1 MSKNE
6 YFYGL
11 GRRKSATARV
21 RLTSGKGVITV
32 NEKPVDEYFNGRIN
46 GNEAFVYELL
56 EPLRLLQKT
65 DAFDISLK
73 IVGGGHHAQVGASKL
88 AISKALSI
96 MNDDLRST
104 LKKDGLLKRDSR
116 EKERMKPGLKGA
128 RKKEQ
133 FSKR

>member
-1 MSKNE
+1 MAKSD

-21 RLTSGKGVITV
+21 RLTSGKGVVTV
-32 NEKPVDEYFNGRIN
+32 NGKPAAEYFNGDQTLEYR
-46 GNEAFVYELL
+46 LM
-56 EPLRLLQKT
+56 EPLRLIQKT
-65 DAFDISLK
+65 DSFDLSLK
-73 IVGGGHHAQVGASKL
+73 VDGGGHAAQVDASKL

-104 LKKDGLLKRDSR
+104 LKKADLLKRDPR

-128 RKKEQ
+128 RRKEQ

>member
-1 MSKNE
+1 MAKDE
-6 YFYGL
+6 YFYAL

-21 RLTSGKGVITV
+21 RLIGGKGVITI
-32 NEKPVDEYFNGRIN
+32 NDKPAEQYFNS
-46 GNEAFVYELL
+46 NEAFTYELA
-56 EPLRLLQKT
+56 EPLRLLQKI
-65 DAFDISLK
+65 DNFDISVK
-73 IVGGGHHAQVGASKL
+73 VSGGGHSAQVDAIKL

-104 LKKDGLLKRDSR
+104 LKKNGLLKRDPR

-128 RKKEQ
+128 RRKEQ

>member
-21 RLTSGKGVITV
+21 RLTGGKGVITV
-32 NEKPVDEYFNGRIN
+32 NEKPVDEYFN

>member
-1 MSKNE
+1 MAKNE

-11 GRRKSATARV
+11 GRRKSAVARV
-21 RLTSGKGVITV
+21 RLTAGKGVVTI
-32 NEKPVDEYFNGRIN
+32 NGKPMNEYFNG
-46 GNEAFVYELL
+46 NEALQYELM

-65 DAFDISLK
+65 DSFDLSLK
-73 IVGGGHHAQVGASKL
+73 IVGGGHSSQVGASKL
-88 AISKALSI
+88 AISKALSV

-104 LKKDGLLKRDSR
+104 LKKSGLLKRDPR

-128 RKKEQ
+128 RRKEQ

>member
-1 MSKNE
+1 MPAKDT

-11 GRRKSATARV
+11 GRRKSSTARA
-21 RLTSGKGVITV
+21 RLVGGKGAIVV
-32 NEKPVDEYFNGRIN
+32 NEQPADAYFAGDEALLF
-46 GNEAFVYELL
+46 ELS

-65 DAFDISLK
+65 DSFDISLK
-73 IVGGGHHAQVGASKL
+73 VDGGGHHSQVGASKL
-88 AISKALSI
+88 AIAKALSA

-104 LKKDGLLKRDSR
+104 LKKNGLLKRDSR

-128 RKKEQ
+128 RRKEQ